1 MVEQGR
7 SASEQGNRIKIL
19 TSDEASMIS
28 VAIKGETGIGQQW
41 EIRRWRRLVTTSRDT
56 ETTVQSDMEGR
67 STAILIEPLNIS

>member
-19 TSDEASMIS
+19 TGDEASMIS

-41 EIRRWRRLVTTSRDT
+41 EIRRWWRLVTTSRDT
-56 ETTVQSDMEGR
+56 ETTVQSDMEGW